1 MKKFISLFAAII
13 ICAGLQSQEISSFTA
28 EDLDKEK
35 NYGYFNYIQFSLY
48 RGQHMVDDKVKDYF
62 SDGFNG
68 IGLRF
73 GTQSTGRKE
82 WQRRHL
88 YPQYGLGVSVF
99 GLGGEVVDSLLGRPS
114 SIYFYFGAP
123 IWRFKTSRINA
134 DLEIG
139 LATDF
144 KPYNA
149 DTNPYQN
156 YIGAKTN
163 LHFNMTIAYYLAIS
177 QRMDLSLGVSMMHF
191 SNGRTFTPQ
200 KGINLF
206 GVNLSTAYNFNPV
219 KNFTKA
225 TDPNYQP
232 QIRPEFIKA
241 EKAPFK
247 GHHEF
252 ILMEALGTV
261 QAEPGEWKNDVGTT
275 DTTGIEGPRYMTNS
289 FVAEYAY
296 QFARKIKVVA
306 GLDMFYDGS
315 LENNY
320 ADIYPQDVT
329 FNEKLFY
336 GFHIGGHYLIE
347 RFTFLFNIGG
357 YIYKPFPQRGSWFMR
372 AGGRIG
378 LTPHLD
384 AHVCLKTRNGG
395 VADWIEWGVA
405 YKFFKDK

>member
-1 MKKFISLFAAII
+1 MKKFISLFIAII
-13 ICAGLQSQEISSFTA
+13 AFAGLHAQEISSFTA
-28 EDLDKEK
+28 EDLDKDK
-35 NYGYFNYIQFSLY
+35 NYGYFNYIQLSLY
-48 RGQHMVDDKVKDYF
+48 RGQHLVDDDVKDFF

-68 IGLRF
+68 IGFRF

-88 YPQYGLGVSVF
+88 YPQYGLGVSFF
-99 GLGGEVVDSLLGRPS
+99 GLGGGVIDSLLGKPTS
-114 SIYFYFGAP
+114 VYFYFGAP

-144 KPYNA
+144 NA
-149 DTNPYQN
+149 YDSETNPYQN

-163 LHFNMTIAYYLAIS
+163 LHFNMTLAYYLQVS

-225 TDPNYQP
+225 TDPDYQP

-315 LENNY
+315 LVNNY
-320 ADIYPQDVT
+320 ENTLPQDVT
-329 FNEKLFY
+329 VNQRMFY
-336 GFHIGGHYLIE
+336 AYHIGGHYLIE
-347 RFTFLFNIGG
+347 RFAFIFNIGS
-357 YIYKPFPQRGSWFMR
+357 YIYKPFDQRGTWFMR

-378 LTPHLD
+378 LTEHLD

-395 VADWIEWGVA
+395 IADWIEWGVA